1 MCTTPL
7 FFILLLKLVA
17 DGCVGECWIAS
28 PSVAVGYWGMPDV
41 STDTFRAQ
49 LATTTHDTTTSDSN
63 GNTADAA
70 ATVGVADIDL
80 ITTTSSTAHSA
91 AMSNMSVSVSAN
103 TATEAAA
110 AVNYLRTGDLAYIQH
125 GNLFICGRSKDVII
139 SHGAN
144 FYPQDIEFAAQ
155 EGSPAVRP
163 GCVAAFSTSETSND
177 GELEVV
183 FEIRPSSEKDAFDI
197 VTAVQLAVARDAGL
211 LPVRVCAIKEK
222 SIPKTT
228 SGKIQRRR
236 TREALHAGELQVVC
250 DRSFQPL
257 VAAASSDDDDAV
269 DAADDSGAGTGGV
282 SSASAAAGIAAAAAT
297 AGYSRKPSFNYGK
310 SPPPVT
316 RQLVSPRSNRANSKS
331 FAITSDKT
339 SSNSSDGAASSDNT
353 AVLEFDAA
361 LVKSAVAQAHARSV
375 TRMAVDFRS
384 NTFGT
389 DLSITAGANNA
400 PPTPR
405 IVTGTGFGVS
415 KAVGNNSSKFGI
427 GGSNSSADSGN
438 SNANASA
445 MMASMVLG
453 TACDYADELEQ
464 LERED
469 NQFMQE
475 LQDMAVDARLQALA
489 LVVLEAAKRTIGGV
503 TSDSVLLDTSFIDA
517 GMDRLVYSICYY
529 YSILRCLLVV

>member
-1 MCTTPL
+1 LSL
-7 FFILLLKLVA
+7 FRLQTVA

-49 LATTTHDTTTSDSN
+49 LMPTANSTTTTDTSDTTTADSN
-63 GNTADAA
+63 GDADLV
-70 ATVGVADIDL
+70 ATVDVADIDF
-80 ITTTSSTAHSA
+80 TTSSSPDT
-91 AMSNMSVSVSAN
+91 
-103 TATEAAA
+103 TAAA
-110 AVNYLRTGDLAYIQH
+110 VPAVNYLRTGDLAYIQN

-155 EGSPAVRP
+155 EGSVAVRP

-183 FEIRPSSEKDAFDI
+183 FEIRTSSEKEAFDV

-222 SIPKTT
+222 TIPKTT

-257 VAAASSDDDDAV
+257 TAAAGSTTDDDNDSDTAT
-269 DAADDSGAGTGGV
+269 AATTATT
-282 SSASAAAGIAAAAAT
+282 AAAAGIAAASAGIAAAAAS

-310 SPPPVT
+310 APPST
-316 RQLVSPRSNRANSKS
+316 TNRQLCSPRSKRANSKS
-331 FAITSDKT
+331 FAITTSGGSD
-339 SSNSSDGAASSDNT
+339 SDHTAAAAGAS

-361 LVKSAVAQAHARSV
+361 LVKSAVAQAHMRSV
-375 TRMAVDFRS
+375 TRMAVDFRA

-389 DLSITAGANNA
+389 DMSITAGASNA

-405 IVTGTGFGVS
+405 TTGTTAFGVS
-415 KAVGNNSSKFGI
+415 KAVASTSSNFGI
-427 GGSNSSADSGN
+427 GAATVNSGN
-438 SNANASA
+438 TTANSA
-445 MMASMVLG
+445 NGMMASMVLG

-475 LQDMAVDARLQALA
+475 LQDMAVEARLQALA

-503 TSDSVLLDTSFIDA
+503 TSESVLLETSFIDA
-517 GMDRLVYSICYY
+517 GMDR
-529 YSILRCLLVV
+529 

>member
-1 MCTTPL
+1 
-7 FFILLLKLVA
+7 VA

-41 STDTFRAQ
+41 STETFRAQ
-49 LATTTHDTTTSDSN
+49 LATANDTTDTSDTTSTT
-63 GNTADAA
+63 TASETTTDAA
-70 ATVGVADIDL
+70 AVNVDDIDF
-80 ITTTSSTAHSA
+80 TTASSTYTTHTTDMSVGASA
-91 AMSNMSVSVSAN
+91 AT
-103 TATEAAA
+103 TASTVAA
-110 AVNYLRTGDLAYIQH
+110 NYLRTGDLAYIQH

-155 EGSPAVRP
+155 EGSAAVRP

-183 FEIRPSSEKDAFDI
+183 FEIRTSSEKEAFAV

-222 SIPKTT
+222 TIPKTT

-236 TREALHAGELQVVC
+236 TRDALHAGELQVVC

-257 VAAASSDDDDAV
+257 TAAASGSTDDDAI
-269 DAADDSGAGTGGV
+269 DSDTTAATATT
-282 SSASAAAGIAAAAAT
+282 ANANTAAAAGIAAAAAT

-316 RQLVSPRSNRANSKS
+316 SAVTNRQLCSPRSKRANSKS
-331 FAITSDKT
+331 FALTT
-339 SSNSSDGAASSDNT
+339 GAGDSHHT
-353 AVLEFDAA
+353 AVVEFDAA
-361 LVKSAVAQAHARSV
+361 LVKSAVAQAHMRSV
-375 TRMAVDFRS
+375 TRMAVDFRA

-389 DLSITAGANNA
+389 DMSITAGASNA

-405 IVTGTGFGVS
+405 ITGTTAFGVT
-415 KAVGNNSSKFGI
+415 KNVGSSSKFGI
-427 GGSNSSADSGN
+427 GSSSSNSGNTTNSANG
-438 SNANASA
+438 

-475 LQDMAVDARLQALA
+475 LQDMAVEARLQALA

-503 TSDSVLLDTSFIDA
+503 TSESVLLDTSFIDA
-517 GMDRLVYSICYY
+517 GMDRLVHA
-529 YSILRCLLVV
+529 